1 MKSDEENA
9 SRLEELGKFAKLVKK
24 QLRKAHNADV
34 RRISKK
40 LDLHDQPKAAM
51 KIGGKDDGFEL
62 WFRHAADGSVVI
74 DKIKN
79 KAAAGTLKINT
90 PICHLRTAA
99 LLADKFAVP
108 EKVEE
113 EPVRPIEEGAV
124 KRAVID
130 IANRIAEL
138 TGEDFEKVQE
148 HLMGDSES
156 FFDEYADRL
165 PDDLKKQ
172 LRAITIREEREEDP
186 TEEPEDF
193 EEEFTAPSNK
203 FAIVDASVIEG
214 LDNELVEQ
222 AVIVPVKYHGA
233 VFEIVANYDDTIL
246 RTLTVNPS
254 EVEEGDTS
262 VVKTTK
268 YATVEGIAPMSNDS
282 TPERE
287 VRKTIKQIHHQA
299 GDDKMRIKDP
309 AKKTIIKRDQ
319 SKKDERKKKRQS
331 RNEDINKEKMIKILL
346 EDCSAVSKFSANDLE
361 FARDVITQIRS
372 HDSIKEAAD
381 RTITSIDDIL
391 PSKKKS
397 EAQELVEFVEWIQTE
412 QKAIRKKMIVS

>member
-1 MKSDEENA
+1 MKSDDEKA
-9 SRLEELGKFAKLVKK
+9 SQLEELGKFAKLVKK

-40 LDLHDQPKAAM
+40 LDLHDQPKAVL
-51 KIGGKDDGFEL
+51 KVGSKDDGFEL
-62 WFRHAADGSVVI
+62 WIRYAADGSIVI

-79 KAAAGTLKINT
+79 KTAAGTLKINT

-124 KRAVID
+124 KRAATD
-130 IANRIAEL
+130 IALKIAEL

-148 HLMGDSES
+148 HLMGDAES
-156 FFDEYADRL
+156 FLDEYADRL
-165 PDDLKKQ
+165 PEDLRRQ
-172 LRAITIREEREEDP
+172 LEAITIREEREEKP

-222 AVIVPVKYHGA
+222 AIIVPVKYHGA
-233 VFEIVANYDDTIL
+233 VFEVVGNYDDTIL
-246 RTLTVNPS
+246 RTLTVNPA
-254 EVEEGDTS
+254 EVDEGEVDA
-262 VVKTTK
+262 VKTTK
-268 YATVEGIAPMSNDS
+268 YATVEGIAPLSNDS

-299 GDDKMRIKDP
+299 GDDKMRVKDP
-309 AKKTIIKRDQ
+309 AKKILIKRDQ
-319 SKKDERKKKRQS
+319 SKKDQRKKKRQS
-331 RNEDINKEKMIKILL
+331 RNEGINKEEMIKILL
-346 EDCSAVSKFSANDLE
+346 EDCSNASKFSVSDLE
-361 FARDVITQIRS
+361 FAREVITKIRS
-372 HDSIKEAAD
+372 HDSITEAAD
-381 RTITSIDDIL
+381 RTIASIDGIL

-397 EAQELVEFVEWIQTE
+397 EAEELVEFVEWIQTE
-412 QKAIRKKMIVS
+412 QKEIRKKMIVS